1 MSEQNNKIIEL
12 GNVDLISMKEF
23 LKFQIENNEKK
34 IFCEIRRKYL
44 VIQPEELI
52 RQSWIQL
59 LLRKYKISPKLINV
73 EKQFIVY
80 DKRRRFDLLVYSK
93 DHKPVSLFEFK
104 SYNVPLDTKVFEQIS
119 LYNQALQIPNLIISN
134 GIKHFGA
141 QIDFDSK
148 SFTFQSELADILH

>member
-1 MSEQNNKIIEL
+1 MSEQNPQIDTL
-12 GNVDLISMKEF
+12 GQIDLISMKEF
-23 LKFQIENNEKK
+23 LKFQIENEEKK

-73 EKQFIVY
+73 EKQFVVY

-93 DHKPVSLFEFK
+93 DHKPISLFEFK
-104 SYNVPLDTKVFEQIS
+104 SYTTSLDTKVFEQIS
-119 LYNQALQIPNLIISN
+119 LYNQALKIPNLIISN
-134 GIKHFGA
+134 GVKHYGA
-141 QIDFDSK
+141 KIDFENK
-148 SFTFQSELADILH
+148 SFAFQTELADILH